1 MCVYPTLS
9 YFPAELVRCDHLGSA
24 VGAIS
29 AASQSQHATGLR
41 SCRPENSRAI
51 RPNNLR
57 ENFSA
62 RAAEND
68 AAEILETFPSV
79 SAVHRKHKKLL
90 LYKHLRVAE
99 QEIFELTVRFRQIAL

>member
-1 MCVYPTLS
+1 LRIYPHSAFLQNS
-9 YFPAELVRCDHLGSA
+9 RCDHLGGV
-24 VGAIS
+24 VGVVS
-29 AASQSQHATGLR
+29 AATLSHYATGLR
-41 SCRPENSRAI
+41 NCRPENSRVI
-51 RPNNLR
+51 RPNDLR

-79 SAVHRKHKKLL
+79 SAVYRKHKKLL

-99 QEIFELTVRFRQIAL
+99 QEIFELTVRFQQIAL